1 MTSLDLIVFG
11 VYLLLLLFLGGS
23 FFKKNRSAKNYILGS
38 GGVPTWV
45 VSLSIFAT
53 FVSSI
58 SYLALPGSAF
68 QSNWNPLVFSFSI
81 PFASLIAV
89 RYFIPVYRKTNSPS
103 AYTFIANRLGNGAKY
118 YVSLCYLIT
127 QLMRIGTILYLLAI
141 AINAIVGW
149 DIVWIIILTGFFVSL
164 YSILGGIDAV
174 LWTDAIQAI
183 ILIGGVLF
191 CLIFIVFKMPEGVSQ
206 IMSIAQQ
213 QQKFSLGSMSLDFN
227 DATFW
232 VVLIYGF
239 FVNLQ
244 NFGIDQNYIQ
254 RYMVLPS
261 LKKAQRSAFVGGLIY
276 LPVSALF
283 LFLGTALFSYYKVI
297 PTLPPDLWETTDK
310 IFPYFIAQEI
320 PKGFAGLLIAS
331 IFAAGMS
338 TISTSYNSMSTVFV
352 TDYFSN
358 RFLSKENSKVRIL
371 YFSTALSG
379 LISIIIALSMIDV
392 KGVLDV
398 WWKYASICSGG
409 MLGLFLLGVIAPLK
423 NNVWIGIAVILG
435 IATLLW
441 INVSGQ
447 TLFHSYLSIVLGTTI
462 LFGIGFLGSIIR
474 KK

>member
-1 MTSLDLIVFG
+1 MTATDLVVFSL
-11 VYLLLLLFLGGS
+11 YLVLLLFLGGA
-23 FFKKNRSAKNYILGS
+23 FFKKNRTAKNFILGS
-38 GGVPTWV
+38 GEVPTWV

-68 QSNWNPLVFSFSI
+68 QSNWNPLVFSLSI
-81 PFASLIAV
+81 PFAALIAV
-89 RYFIPVYRKTNSPS
+89 RYFIPVYRKINSPS
-103 AYTFIANRLGNGAKY
+103 AYTFLALKLGKGAKY
-118 YVSLCYLIT
+118 YVSICYLMT
-127 QLMRIGTILYLLAI
+127 QLMRIGTILYLLAL

-149 DIVWIIILTGFFVSL
+149 DIVWIIVLTGIFVSV

-183 ILIGGVLF
+183 VLIAGALF
-191 CLIFIVFKMPEGVSQ
+191 CLIFLLFRIPDGATQ
-206 IMSIAQQ
+206 IITVAQQ
-213 QQKFSLGSMSLDFN
+213 YDKFSLGLFSFN
-227 DATFW
+227 LNEATFW
-232 VVLIYGF
+232 VVLIYGL

-283 LFLGTALFSYYKVI
+283 LFLGTTLFVYYK
-297 PTLPPDLWETTDK
+297 TAGALPEYLWETTDK
-310 IFPYFIAQEI
+310 IFPYFIAQEV

-338 TISTSYNSMSTVFV
+338 TISTSYNSMSTVFL
-352 TDYFSN
+352 TDYFSTSSGN
-358 RFLSKENSKVRIL
+358 NDPNKVRLL
-371 YFSTALSG
+371 YLATAAAG
-379 LISIIIALSMIDV
+379 LLSIIIAISMIDV

-409 MLGLFLLGVIAPLK
+409 MLGLFLLGVMAPLK
-423 NNVWIGIAVILG
+423 NKFLLGLAVVLG
-435 IATLLW
+435 VLTILW
-441 INVSGQ
+441 INISGQ
-447 TLFHSYLSIVLGTTI
+447 TLFHSYLSIVLGTTV
-462 LFGIGFLGSIIR
+462 LFGVGLSGFLLWKR
-474 KK
+474 

>member
-1 MTSLDLIVFG
+1 MTTLDLIVFG
-11 VYLLLLLFLGGS
+11 LYLVLLLFLGGA
-23 FFKKNRSAKNYILGS
+23 FFKKNRTAKNFILGS
-38 GGVPTWV
+38 GTVPTWV

-68 QSNWNPLVFSFSI
+68 QSNWNPLVFSISI
-81 PFASLIAV
+81 PFAALIAV
-89 RYFIPVYRKTNSPS
+89 RYFIPVYREINSPS
-103 AYTFIANRLGNGAKY
+103 AYTFLALKLGKGAKY

-127 QLMRIGTILYLLAI
+127 QLMRIGTILYLLAL

-149 DIVWIIILTGFFVSL
+149 DIFWVILLTGIFVSV

-183 ILIGGVLF
+183 ILIAGALF
-191 CLIFIVFKMPEGVSQ
+191 CFLFLLFKIPDGTTQLIAV
-206 IMSIAQQ
+206 AQEYD
-213 QQKFSLGSMSLDFN
+213 KFSLGSFSFDLTDT
-227 DATFW
+227 TFW
-232 VVLIYGF
+232 VVLIYGL

-261 LKKAQRSAFVGGLIY
+261 LKKAQRSAFVGGFIY

-283 LFLGTALFSYYKVI
+283 LLLGTTLFVYYNSSGE
-297 PTLPPDLWETTDK
+297 LPQSLWETTDK
-310 IFPYFIAQEI
+310 IFPYFIANEVPQ
-320 PKGFAGLLIAS
+320 GFAGLLIAS

-338 TISTSYNSMSTVFV
+338 TISTSYNSMSTVFL

-358 RFLSKENSKVRIL
+358 ASKITGQKKVTLL
-371 YFSTALSG
+371 YSSTAVAGILS
-379 LISIIIALSMIDV
+379 IVIAVSMIDV

-409 MLGLFLLGVIAPLK
+409 MLGLFLLGIIAPLK
-423 NNVWIGIAVILG
+423 NKVWIGMAVLFGVIT
-435 IATLLW
+435 ILW
-441 INVSGQ
+441 INISSQ
-447 TLFHSYLSIVLGTTI
+447 TLFHSYLSIVLGTI
-462 LFGIGFLGSIIR
+462 VLFGVGLAGSLLWKR
-474 KK
+474 